1 MAANEA
7 AVRPLSVLVV
17 GVSWPMETFVERLV
31 RGLANRGVEVTV
43 RSRHR
48 PPARWMAETGVRWEH
63 GTGRPDR
70 SSMRAAF
77 EANGIAGALNAG
89 VAGLRYRGDGPGR
102 RGPVP
107 DVVYAPWLNTLIS
120 YPGLF
125 NLGVPVVTSARGSL
139 VTIAPWD
146 PGRPGHREH
155 VAEVFQR
162 CGAVHCVSDRIV
174 DDAVQL
180 GLDRSKA
187 TVIHPAVDPKMFDAG
202 RPRRSGDAVRV
213 IGVGTLNWVKDYEH
227 ALLALRHAVNAGA
240 DVRLDLI
247 GDGPDR
253 QHLEFA
259 IDDLDLSDRVG
270 LLGKRDPAE
279 VAERLRDA
287 DVFLH
292 TSSAE
297 GISNAVLEA
306 MSAGL
311 PVVTTD
317 AGGMSEAVRDG
328 EDGFVVPVRD
338 AAAAAKSLVRL
349 ASDPQ
354 LRERVGASA
363 RQRVLDRFRLDQQI
377 DDFIE
382 LFRRVA
388 AQ

>member
-1 MAANEA
+1 M
-7 AVRPLSVLVV
+7 
-17 GVSWPMETFVERLV
+17 
-31 RGLANRGVEVTV
+31 
-43 RSRHR
+43 
-48 PPARWMAETGVRWEH
+48 
-63 GTGRPDR
+63 GRPDR

-77 EANGIAGALNAG
+77 EANGLTGAVNAG
-89 VAGLRYRGDGPGR
+89 VAGLRYRGEGPGR
-102 RGPVP
+102 RGPAP
-107 DVVYAPWLNTLIS
+107 DVVYAPWLNALIS
-120 YPGLF
+120 HPGLF
-125 NLGVPVVTSARGSL
+125 DLGAPVVTSARGSL

-146 PGRPGHREH
+146 PGRPRHREQLG
-155 VAEVFQR
+155 EVFQR
-162 CGAVHCVSDRIV
+162 CSAVHCVSDRIV

-180 GLDRSKA
+180 GLDRSNA
-187 TVIHPAVDPKMFDAG
+187 TVIRPAVDPAMFDVG
-202 RPRRSGDAVRV
+202 QRRRSGDAMRV
-213 IGVGTLNWVKDYEH
+213 VGVGTLIWVKDYEH
-227 ALLALRHAVNAGA
+227 ALLAVRHAVNAGA

-259 IDDLDLSDRVG
+259 IDDLGLGDRVR

-279 VAERLRDA
+279 VAERLGEA

-338 AAAAAKSLVRL
+338 AAAAAESLARL

-354 LRERVGASA
+354 LRERMGASA
-363 RQRVLDRFRLDQQI
+363 RQRVLDQFRLDQQI

-388 AQ
+388 SQ